1 MKRPKT
7 IRATIKSNKGFYI
20 GDICYVLNDDIYDGI
35 WGKIGQY
42 QDGEYATD
50 GGNKFVVASTAYG
63 DGCYGDDYGNVYGVD
78 AGVLGLVPLELV
90 AKRNGVQ
97 WGAVFEGEG
106 EATMV
111 ARDGEFEFTLPN
123 GRKIKIDTK

>member
-1 MKRPKT
+1 MNRPKT

-20 GDICYVLNDDIYDGI
+20 GDICYVLSKDVYNGV

-42 QDGEYATD
+42 QDGEYITD
-50 GGNKFVVASTAYG
+50 DGYKFAMASTAYG
-63 DGCYGDDYGNVYGVD
+63 DGCYDDDGNNVYSVD
-78 AGVLGLVPLELV
+78 AGVLGVVPFELV
-90 AKRNGVQ
+90 TNWNKAQ
-97 WGAVFEGEG
+97 WGAVFEGAG

-111 ARDGEFEFTLPN
+111 ARDGSFEFALPN

>member
-20 GDICYVLNDDIYDGI
+20 GDICYVLSDDIYDGV
-35 WGKIGQY
+35 WGGIGQY
-42 QDGEYATD
+42 QDGEYATGD
-50 GGNKFVVASTAYG
+50 GNKFAMASTAYG
-63 DGCYGDDYGNVYGVD
+63 DGCYADDYGNVYGVD

-90 AKRNGVQ
+90 AKQNGVQ
-97 WGAVFEGEG
+97 WGAVFEGKG

-111 ARDGEFEFTLPN
+111 AKDGEFEFTLPN

>member
-7 IRATIKSNKGFYI
+7 IRATIKSDKGFYI
-20 GDICYVLNDDIYDGI
+20 GDICCVLDDDTYGNV

-50 GGNKFVVASTAYG
+50 NGYKFAVASTAYG
-63 DGCYGDDYGNVYGVD
+63 DGCYDDDYGNVYGVG
-78 AGVLGLVPLELV
+78 AGALGIVPFELV
-90 AKRNGVQ
+90 AKHNGVQ
-97 WGAVFEGEG
+97 WGAVFEDKG

-111 ARDGEFEFTLPN
+111 AKDGEFEFTLPN

>member
-42 QDGEYATD
+42 QDGEYATG
-50 GGNKFVVASTAYG
+50 GGNKFAMASTAYG

>member
-42 QDGEYATD
+42 EDGEYAT
-50 GGNKFVVASTAYG
+50 GGGDKFAVASTAYG
-63 DGCYGDDYGNVYGVD
+63 DGCYADDYGNVYGVD

-90 AKRNGVQ
+90 AERNGVQ
-97 WGAVFEGEG
+97 WGAVFKGEG

>member
-1 MKRPKT
+1 MKRPRT

-42 QDGEYATD
+42 QDGEYATG
-50 GGNKFVVASTAYG
+50 GGNKFAVASTAYG
-63 DGCYGDDYGNVYGVD
+63 DGCYADDYGNVYGVD

-90 AKRNGVQ
+90 AKRNGIQ

>member
-1 MKRPKT
+1 MNRPKT
-7 IRATIKSNKGFYI
+7 IGATIKSSKGFYI
-20 GDICYVLNDDIYDGI
+20 GDICYVLSDDVYNGV

-50 GGNKFVVASTAYG
+50 DGYKFAMASTAYG
-63 DGCYGDDYGNVYGVD
+63 DGCYDDDNDNVYSVD
-78 AGVLGLVPLELV
+78 AGVIGIVPFELV
-90 AKRNGVQ
+90 ANWDKAQ
-97 WGAVFEGEG
+97 WGAVFEGGG

-111 ARDGEFEFTLPN
+111 ARDSEFEFTLPN

>member
-42 QDGEYATD
+42 QDGEYATG
-50 GGNKFVVASTAYG
+50 GGNKFAMASTAYG
-63 DGCYGDDYGNVYGVD
+63 DGCYDDDYGNVYGVD

-90 AKRNGVQ
+90 AKQNGVQ

-111 ARDGEFEFTLPN
+111 AKDGEFEFTLPN

>member
-20 GDICYVLNDDIYDGI
+20 GDICYVLSDDIYSGV
-35 WGKIGQY
+35 WGKIGLY
-42 QDGEYATD
+42 ADGEYATAD
-50 GGNKFVVASTAYG
+50 GNKFAVASTAYG

-78 AGVLGLVPLELV
+78 AGVLGLVPFELV

-111 ARDGEFEFTLPN
+111 AKDGEFEFTLPN